1 MPRDPGH
8 PRQALD
14 RQGFY
19 LEHPGFCMLLGGPGA
34 QPRRWLRVSGT
45 RNAGAGPQGTP
56 SRGRVG
62 GWGVLTPRAP
72 EVRLARARLIHSILR
87 SLVHFLWA
95 FPVSLAFPPE
105 CGGSLGSSSLLLSVV
120 TKGT

>member
-62 GWGVLTPRAP
+62 GWGVPTPRAP
-72 EVRLARARLIHSILR
+72 EVRLARAGSFIHSFARWFISSGR
-87 SLVHFLWA
+87 FRFLWFFSQSA
-95 FPVSLAFPPE
+95 AGHSVPPH
-105 CGGSLGSSSLLLSVV
+105 CCCQL
-120 TKGT
+120 